1 MYLSEECRGTFEG
14 LRSTIDPNEPW
25 TSVEQYAKRQ
35 NFLLAVRKE
44 FRNAGLTCRATID
57 TSDLAVAMD
66 PLSTP
71 V

>member
-35 NFLLAVRKE
+35 NFPLAVRKE
-44 FRNAGLTCRATID
+44 LQA
-57 TSDLAVAMD
+57 SD
-66 PLSTP
+66 
-71 V
+71 